1 MNQNSLDIQ
10 FLPELDVRV
19 GIDDADVA
27 AGVLDA
33 DILIGIGVA
42 VLIFMG

>member
-1 MNQNSLDIQ
+1 
-10 FLPELDVRV
+10 LPELDVRV